1 MNFLKLYGD
10 TEGPLGLPMKDKQA
24 KTLEQI
30 LKAVPQEDRQLIRLV
45 TAKAPAEL
53 LVGERAD
60 VSWITTESV
69 DRDCEVVVAK
79 GMNDSQFANNPLV
92 TMMHS
97 YSQPPIGR
105 SLWRKRAKDSVAGIK
120 AKTQYPTKPDDW
132 TGDCWPPDSAFA
144 LVKAGLMQG
153 KSIGFIRLKSHGPS
167 SSEIGQKPDLA
178 NVSRIIDEWLLLE
191 YACTFLPTNQEALV
205 QSVSKSGITLPDAW
219 YKQLNFPHQ
228 PAGQWP
234 DTEQPAPPSVIP
246 FTPLRE
252 IEKYVQRA
260 IAAHGDPRTIAAKA
274 VQDAYDRARG
284 KV

>member
-30 LKAVPQEDRQLIRLV
+30 LKAVPQEDRHLIRLV

-53 LVGERAD
+53 LEGERAD

-69 DRDCEVVVAK
+69 DRDREIVVAK
-79 GMNDSQFANNPLV
+79 GMNDSQFAPNPLV
-92 TMMHS
+92 TLMHS

-105 SLWRKRAKDSVAGIK
+105 SLGRKRAKDGVAGIK

-132 TGDCWPPDSAFA
+132 TSDCWPPDTAFA
-144 LVKAGLMQG
+144 LIKAGLMQG
-153 KSIGFIRLKSHGPS
+153 KSIGFIGLKSHAPS
-167 SSEIGQKPDLA
+167 SSEIGQKPALA

-191 YACTFLPTNQEALV
+191 YACTFLPTNQDALV
-205 QSVSKSGITLPDAW
+205 ESVSKSGITLPDAW
-219 YKQLNFPHQ
+219 YKQLNLPHR
-228 PAGQWP
+228 PGGEAP
-234 DTEQPAPPSVIP
+234 DTEQTAPSVVIP
-246 FTPLRE
+246 FTPLGE
-252 IEKYVQRA
+252 VEKHVQRA
-260 IAAHGDPRTIAAKA
+260 IAALGDPQAIAAKA

>member
-10 TEGPLGLPMKDKQA
+10 TEGPLGLPMKGKQA

-53 LVGERAD
+53 LEGERAD

-69 DRDCEVVVAK
+69 DRDKEIVVAK
-79 GMNDSQFANNPLV
+79 GMNDSQFAPNPLV

-97 YSQPPIGR
+97 YCQPPIGR

-120 AKTQYPTKPDDW
+120 AKTQYPAKPDDW
-132 TGDCWPPDSAFA
+132 TSDCWPPDTAFA

-153 KSIGFIRLKSHGPS
+153 KSIGFIRLKSHVPS
-167 SSEIGQKPDLA
+167 SSEIGQKPALA

-191 YACTFLPTNQEALV
+191 YACTFLPTNQDALV
-205 QSVSKSGITLPDAW
+205 ESVSKSGIVLPDAW
-219 YKQLNFPHQ
+219 YKELNFTHR
-228 PAGQWP
+228 PAGDWP
-234 DTEQPAPPSVIP
+234 DTEQPAPSAVIP
-246 FTPLRE
+246 FTPLGE
-252 IEKYVQRA
+252 VEKHVQRA
-260 IAAHGDPRTIAAKA
+260 IAALGDPQAIAAKA